1 MADTKI
7 VIGDL
12 PQLATPSSTDKIPV
26 QHGQKTYKINYSDL
40 RGETG
45 ETGPTGP
52 QGPQGDDYVLTAADK
67 AEIAGM
73 VNKTSIGLGNV
84 DNTSDENKP
93 VSIAQAAAL
102 ELKLDKANVYN
113 GIDKAEAGYA
123 LDARQGKAL
132 NDQFV
137 ALGLSVVNGKL
148 CAVYNT

>member
-12 PQLATPSSTDKIPV
+12 PQLARPSSTDKIPV
-26 QHGQKTYKINYSDL
+26 QHGNATYKINYKDL
-40 RGETG
+40 
-45 ETGPTGP
+45 

-123 LDARQGKAL
+123 LDAVNTLDEPDRIKTVSSGANLAENQMSYS
-132 NDQFV
+132 FPPH
-137 ALGLSVVNGKL
+137 SVTVM
-148 CAVYNT
+148 VFS